1 MDIINIKSLL
11 KKQAVYKR
19 ILLNFKKFSEE
30 TSTSD
35 NHTQSA
41 VDLLFHFGQL
51 EKLAK
56 YF

>member
-1 MDIINIKSLL
+1 MDIINIKSS

-30 TSTSD
+30 TSTD
-35 NHTQSA
+35 NHIQSA
-41 VDLLFHFGQL
+41 VDLLFHVGQL